1 MNVRNTILT
10 FLAIILSSIFVLSYS
25 QSIENVD
32 FRAEGKTIVIKY
44 DLFYKNQDTLINIEL
59 TFKNENGQTV
69 TPKSISGD
77 LDLVKPGEQ
86 KTIIWNVLSDGI
98 NLSGK
103 YAAQLKIRNILVVK
117 LLYDKLE
124 YCQSD
129 VNSYLP
135 ILNGSGPFK
144 AGVFSSTPDGLTIDK
159 YTGKINPIASK
170 AGKYSITYNTKNSI
184 EYPSISSKYN
194 MSIIPNPSISGSN
207 LCAVN
212 EIIQLKATDDSR
224 SPNSW
229 SSENQNIATVSS
241 SGLVTGLK
249 QGNVIIKY
257 TNFLGC
263 EQKTSIQI
271 TDYPSVKIDMKYD
284 CKCEKQYC
292 FCQTTKSQIW
302 MTKNLDVTSFKNG
315 DKIPQAK
322 NPEEWLEAGKK
333 GKPVWCYY
341 DFNSDNDKM
350 YGKLYNWYALSDIRG
365 LAPNGW
371 HIPRYEEWGQLLDAS
386 SFNSSVKPDYYGHCE
401 KNPSSASRSLKA
413 KTLWEG
419 DCIYCKGDNAS
430 GFNGLPSGMINVGW
444 DQVEFRGKGN
454 EAYYGVSEYVDDNGA
469 SYSFKLSYEYPGYK
483 HEWLKAV
490 DKSDGISV
498 RCIKD

>member
-1 MNVRNTILT
+1 MRIVNIIITILLT
-10 FLAIILSSIFVLSYS
+10 ANLFS

-32 FRAEGKTIVIKY
+32 FRAEGKKILIRY
-44 DLFYKNQDTLINIEL
+44 DLLSKNKDTLCNL
-59 TFKNENGQTV
+59 QLVFKNEQGQIITPRTV
-69 TPKSISGD
+69 NGD
-77 LDLVKPGEQ
+77 LDLIKPGEN
-86 KTIIWNVLSDGI
+86 KTILWDVITDGVI
-98 NLSGK
+98 LSGK
-103 YAAQLKIRNILVVK
+103 YAAQISFKNILVVK
-117 LLYDKLE
+117 FSYDKLGL
-124 YCQSD
+124 CQSD
-129 VNSYLP
+129 FKSYIP
-135 ILNGSGPFK
+135 TILGSGPYK
-144 AGVFSSTPDGLTIDK
+144 GGSFSSTPEGIHIDK
-159 YTGKINPIASK
+159 VTGKICPNSSK
-170 AGKYSITYNTKNSI
+170 PGIYSIYYTTT
-184 EYPSISSKYN
+184 SSATFSATTVSN
-194 MSIIPNPSISGSN
+194 NLTIFSSPTITGVN

-212 EIIQLKATDDSR
+212 ENIQLKGTDDSR

-229 SSENQNIATVSS
+229 SSENQNIATVSP

-284 CKCEKQYC
+284 CKCDKQNCY
-292 FCQTTKSQIW
+292 CQTTKSQIW

-322 NPEEWLEAGKK
+322 KPEEWLEAGKK

-341 DFNSDNDKM
+341 DFNSDNDKI
-350 YGKLYNWYALSDIRG
+350 YGKLYNWYAINDIRG

-371 HIPRYEEWGQLLDAS
+371 HIPRYEEWGQLLDAL

-401 KNPSSASRSLKA
+401 KNPSTASKTLKA

-419 DCIYCKGDNAS
+419 DCIYCKGDNSS